1 MREALYGSG
10 GFYARGER
18 PAAHFRTSVHA
29 SARYAA
35 AMLALLREVDAALG
49 QPPRLDLVDV
59 GAGQGELLAGMLD
72 LAQRRPGPD
81 APPGTAPLAG
91 RIVAHAVEAA
101 PRPSGLGPQL
111 RWRPEPPD
119 RITGLVIASEWL
131 DNIPLDVAVLTP
143 DGPRIVL
150 VDPATGAERG
160 GPAVSPAELSW
171 LREWWPLRQPGARAE
186 LGHSRSAAWAGL
198 IGRLD
203 RGLAVAADYG
213 HQQASRPVAGSMA
226 GYLGG
231 RPVRPIPDGSRD
243 ITAHVAIDACAAAGT
258 AAGAT
263 HTLLTTQRAAL
274 RALGLAGRRPPL
286 SWAERDPAGY
296 LSALQAAAEEAELT
310 EATGLGG
317 FSWLVQ
323 AVRVPLPR
331 PLLNLLPGTHPPLDG
346 THPPPDSAH
355 PPPDSA
361 HPPPDSAQAP
371 PDSAQAP
378 LAAGWARS

>member
-1 MREALYGSG
+1 MRQALYGSD

-35 AMLALLREVDAALG
+35 AMLALLREVDTALG

-59 GAGQGELLAGMLD
+59 GAGQGELLTGMLE
-72 LAQRRPGPD
+72 LAQPRPGPA
-81 APPGTAPLAG
+81 APAAAAPLAG
-91 RIVAHAVEAA
+91 RIVAHAVEVA
-101 PRPSGLGPQL
+101 PRPAGLSPRI
-111 RWRPEPPD
+111 RWRAEPPG

-131 DNIPLDVAVLTP
+131 DSIPLDVAELTP

-150 VDPATGAERG
+150 VDPATAAERSG
-160 GPAVSPAELSW
+160 HPASLAERAW
-171 LREWWPLRQPGARAE
+171 LREWWPLRQPGDRAE
-186 LGHSRSAAWAGL
+186 LGDSRCAAWSGL

-213 HQQASRPVAGSMA
+213 HQQASRPAAGSMA
-226 GYLGG
+226 GFLDG

-243 ITAHVAIDACAAAGT
+243 VTAHVAIDACAAAGL

-286 SWAERDPAGY
+286 SWADRDPAGY
-296 LSALQAAAEEAELT
+296 LSALRAAAEEAELT
-310 EATGLGG
+310 EAAGLGG

-323 AVRVPLPR
+323 AVRVPLPG
-331 PLLNLLPGTHPPLDG
+331 LLLGLLPGSQT
-346 THPPPDSAH
+346 PPPAGQV
-355 PPPDSA
+355 PLPD
-361 HPPPDSAQAP
+361 AQAP
-371 PDSAQAP
+371 PPGPKAAVGGPRAS
-378 LAAGWARS
+378 LAAGPAGS